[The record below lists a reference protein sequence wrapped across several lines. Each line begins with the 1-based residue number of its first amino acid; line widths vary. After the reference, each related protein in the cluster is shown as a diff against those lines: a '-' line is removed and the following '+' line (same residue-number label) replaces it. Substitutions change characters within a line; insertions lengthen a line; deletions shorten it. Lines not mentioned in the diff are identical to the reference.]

1 MQVAGQLRWT
11 NAYPQEGCI
20 YLAIDHFTYQLCAVN
35 NNTTVLVS
43 IGCGPLISMTFQGI
57 RDEVV
62 KGDIVARDWYTWQVI
77 IPAITESGNHTFQ
90 FFSRYYVWQDGP
102 ILG

>member
-1 MQVAGQLRWT
+1 
-11 NAYPQEGCI
+11 
-20 YLAIDHFTYQLCAVN
+20 
-35 NNTTVLVS
+35 
-43 IGCGPLISMTFQGI
+43 MTFQGI

-90 FFSRYYVWQDGP
+90 FFSHYYVWQDGP